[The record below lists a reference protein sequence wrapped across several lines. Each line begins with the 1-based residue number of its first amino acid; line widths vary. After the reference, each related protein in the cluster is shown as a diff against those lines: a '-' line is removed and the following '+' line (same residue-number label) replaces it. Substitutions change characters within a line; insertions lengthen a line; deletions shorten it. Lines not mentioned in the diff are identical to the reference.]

1 MTGCYNHQKEMAFG
15 GDYMGVIRRTIG
27 ENIKM
32 VCALKG
38 IRQIDIAEHMKV
50 SQGSVSNWIKGVN
63 SIDIENLAELCAFLG
78 VSLDQIYGVA
88 PITPDVSLSAEET
101 DLIGLF
107 RSMNKAGRDMLL
119 NTARVFVGNPD
130 MQKDDGNTATA

>member
-1 MTGCYNHQKEMAFG
+1 
-15 GDYMGVIRRTIG
+15 MGEIRKVIG
-27 ENIKM
+27 ENIKK

-38 IRQIDIAEHMKV
+38 IRQVDIAEHMSV

-63 SIDIENLAELCAFLG
+63 SIDIENLAELCMYLG

-107 RSMNKAGRDMLL
+107 RSMNRNGRDMLL
-119 NTARVFVGNPD
+119 STAHAFAGNPA
-130 MQKDDGNTATA
+130 MQKEDGNTATA